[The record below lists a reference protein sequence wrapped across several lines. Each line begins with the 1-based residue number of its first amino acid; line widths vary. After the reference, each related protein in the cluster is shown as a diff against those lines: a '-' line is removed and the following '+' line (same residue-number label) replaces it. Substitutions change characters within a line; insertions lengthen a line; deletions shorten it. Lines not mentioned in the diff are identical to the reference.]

1 MRVLHLFSDWK
12 WTGPAEPCL
21 DMVRALRARGV
32 EATLAVPKLPF
43 EAVDTLRSKAA
54 AHEVP
59 LIENVP
65 LTKHFNPFKT
75 LRAAGAV
82 ADFCRREKVDILHAH
97 RRQDHL
103 VGALAAK
110 KAHVPL
116 VRSSH
121 EGIPLELEWRHRWL
135 LPRTDLYLPV
145 SSEAGMQDAKAFGIP
160 AERWRVL
167 PPALDTEAFSSHTP
181 DLGVRTSELK
191 KKLGIPAGALLVG
204 IVARMQRHRRF
215 QELLEAWALV
225 AKEEPRVHFAI
236 IGRGTH
242 MEEVAV
248 EPARKLGLAGRLTFA
263 GYHRE
268 SYVEAVG
275 MLDVMMFMVPGSDG
289 SCRALRQALA
299 MGKPAVTSRRGMIPE
314 IVKNAVTGFCVDDTP
329 ENLATALLKLVRD
342 PVLMKKMGEEARRVA
357 VESGSLA
364 AQGATL
370 EGLYQH
376 LLKGRT

>member
-32 EATLAVPKLPF
+32 EASLAVPTLPF
-43 EAVDTLRSKAA
+43 EAVDTVRSKATDFG
-54 AHEVP
+54 VP
-59 LIENVP
+59 LNEAIP

-75 LRAAGAV
+75 LRAAKAV
-82 ADFCRREKVDILHAH
+82 ADVCLREKVEILHAH

-103 VGALAAK
+103 VGALAAR

-121 EGIPLELEWRHRWL
+121 EGIALENEWRHRWL

-145 SSEAGMQDAKAFGIP
+145 SADAGAVDARTFGLP
-160 AERWRVL
+160 AERWKVL
-167 PPALDTEAFSSHTP
+167 PPALDTSVFTP
-181 DLGVRTSELK
+181 AVRGIDLRR
-191 KKLGIPAGALLVG
+191 KLAIPDGRLLVG

-215 QELLEAWALV
+215 RELLESWALV
-225 AKEEPRVHFAI
+225 AKEEPQVHFTI

-242 MEEVAV
+242 MQEVAV
-248 EPARKLGLAGRLTFA
+248 EPAKALGLDGRLTFA

-275 MLDVMMFMVPGSDG
+275 MLDIVNFMVPGSDG

-314 IVKNAVTGFCVDDTP
+314 IVKDGVTGFCVEDTP
-329 ENLATALLKLVRD
+329 ENLAAAILKLVRD
-342 PVLMKKMGEEARRVA
+342 PGLRTTMGEEARRVA
-357 VESGSLA
+357 LATGSLE
-364 AQGATL
+364 AQGAAL
-370 EGLYQH
+370 EGLYQK
-376 LLKGRT
+376 LLSV